1 MESVLLVED
10 QQMVADIVAKFF
22 RKLGFNRIDIA
33 YNLQQGLE
41 KSAGSYDIVILDI
54 ALGEEM
60 SFPIL
65 ERIKKEKPAT
75 PVLMFSGYDSEDNI
89 KHAKSLGADGFIPK
103 PFRMDFLQDFLLP
116 KIEHMRK
123 ELEKKA

>member
-10 QQMVADIVAKFF
+10 EQMVADVVARFF

-41 KSAGSYDIVILDI
+41 KSGGNYDIVILDI

-65 ERIKKEKPAT
+65 EKMKNENPST
-75 PVLMFSGYDSEDNI
+75 PVLMLSGYDSEDNI

-116 KIEHMRK
+116 KIEHMRQ
-123 ELEKKA
+123 EKGKKI